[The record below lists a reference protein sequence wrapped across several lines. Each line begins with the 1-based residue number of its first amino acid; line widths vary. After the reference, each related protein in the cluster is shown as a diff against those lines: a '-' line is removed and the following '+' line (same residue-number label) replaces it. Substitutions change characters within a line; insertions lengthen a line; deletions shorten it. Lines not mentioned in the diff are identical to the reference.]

1 MSAQVLPIDAV
12 VSDPAVRNGSPVLAG
27 TTLRISDLAAYHTLQ
42 GFTPEQLSVQFELG
56 LAHVQ
61 AALSFYYRHKSEI
74 DDEIRSNSRAAEEW
88 ERELIAQ
95 GRGIVL

>member
-12 VSDPAVRNGSPVLAG
+12 MSDPDVRNGSPVLAG

-42 GFTPEQLSVQFELG
+42 GFTPEQLAVQFELD
-56 LAHVQ
+56 LAHVH
-61 AALSFYYRHKSEI
+61 AALSFYYRHKAEI
-74 DDEIRSNSRAAEEW
+74 DGEIRANAQAAEGW
-88 ERELIAQ
+88 QKELTSQ